1 MSQAYGAGARDE
13 CHRWLLHG
21 LYLAVIAS
29 APVMAVAWEL
39 VYLMPAWGLH
49 PTVLEMTAPYLRIVT
64 WSTLPLLLYAA
75 LRRYLQAMNL
85 VRPIMVVLITAN
97 LVNVVVNWLLIFGH
111 LGFPAIGN
119 QRRGMGDGRVTRVPR
134 GRARRDHRV
143 ARARAARASLV
154 LDAAPDRDGRACGG
168 W

>member
-1 MSQAYGAGARDE
+1 
-13 CHRWLLHG
+13 
-21 LYLAVIAS
+21 
-29 APVMAVAWEL
+29 
-39 VYLMPAWGLH
+39 MPAWGLH

-111 LGFPAIGN
+111 LGFPALGN
-119 QRRGMGDGRVTRVPR
+119 QRRRMGHGRVTRVPR
-134 GRARRDHRV
+134 GRARRDHRCGTS
-143 ARARAARASLV
+143 AG
-154 LDAAPDRDGRACGG
+154 GR
-168 W
+168 